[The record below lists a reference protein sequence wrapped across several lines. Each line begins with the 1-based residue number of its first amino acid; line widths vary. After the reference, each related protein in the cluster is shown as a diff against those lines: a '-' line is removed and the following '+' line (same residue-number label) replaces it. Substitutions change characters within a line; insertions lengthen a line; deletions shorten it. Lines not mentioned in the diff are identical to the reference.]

1 MLEQFFAGFARF
13 PLDIRPHAV
22 YHHDIKTISNI
33 LKGVSTMDNNVSRL
47 SQVPATRVA
56 PHGSGMLM
64 LLVLLLGSVLS
75 AALLIVGILCAAN
88 TNGALGF
95 LLILAASLALIGIC
109 IGFAGLKVIAPNQAY
124 VFTLFGQYY
133 GTLEKPGFYFVNP
146 FVSANAPTVMNGELT
161 VPAQKKNPAT
171 GMETTISA
179 GKPKKISLKTRTLDN
194 RTQKVNDAMG
204 NPIIIGSVVIWHVAD
219 PTAAV
224 FAVENFE
231 EYLSIQCDSTI
242 RNIARLYPYDTM
254 DTDSDEKTLRG
265 SSSEVSDIMQE
276 ELFRRVKDAGIV
288 IEDVRITT
296 LAYSDEIAAAML
308 QRQQATAIIAARQ
321 KIVEGAVGMVK
332 MAIDQLSEEE
342 VVVLDEERKAA
353 MVSNL
358 LVVLCGSKDAQ
369 PIVNSGSLY

>member
-1 MLEQFFAGFARF
+1 MNRQNLIQSVPQEKTAPHRNGFVVLLSVLIGMIAFIVCFVYGIVLLDGGVSPAGGALLAVGLLGMTVLSVLLAGF
-13 PLDIRPHAV
+13 
-22 YHHDIKTISNI
+22 K
-33 LKGVSTMDNNVSRL
+33 
-47 SQVPATRVA
+47 
-56 PHGSGMLM
+56 
-64 LLVLLLGSVLS
+64 VL
-75 AALLIVGILCAAN
+75 
-88 TNGALGF
+88 
-95 LLILAASLALIGIC
+95 
-109 IGFAGLKVIAPNQAY
+109 APNQAY
-124 VFTLFGQYY
+124 VFTLFGKYY
-133 GTLEKPGFYFVNP
+133 GTLKSSGFYFVNP
-146 FVSANAPTVMNGELT
+146 FVSANAPASMNGEPT
-161 VPAQKKNPAT
+161 VMTMTKNEKT
-171 GMETTISA
+171 GGYTYTS

-194 RTQKVNDAMG
+194 HTQKVNDAMG
-204 NPIIIGSVVIWHVAD
+204 NPIIIGSVVIWRVAE

-254 DTDSDEKTLRG
+254 EGDADEKTLRG
-265 SSSEVSDIMQE
+265 SSSEVSEIMQQ
-276 ELFRRVKDAGIV
+276 ELAERVKDAGIV

-332 MAIDQLSEEE
+332 MAIDQLGEEE

-369 PIVNSGSLY
+369 PIVNSGSIY